1 MRTSHRYWLFGALI
15 AIIALVA
22 VACGDDG
29 DDEPTPGD
37 DETPAATEPVDTGEV
52 PGVTDTEVVLGTH
65 TSLTGPIAA
74 YNVIPNFTAAYFNYI
89 NATEGGVNGRM
100 ITYLQEDD
108 QYSPPMAVDLTRKL
122 VEQDGIFAMF
132 NALGTPNHL
141 QVVNFLQ
148 EQGVPDMYVA
158 TGAVEWVEDPAAR
171 PLVFGSNPNY
181 NGEGLVLGKYVADS
195 FPGGKYG
202 VIYQNDDFGQ
212 DGLVGIK
219 LGVNDEAE
227 LVGEHSYE
235 VTDADLNSQIALLR
249 DAEADAVIM
258 FVTPLLLGNAI
269 RHARQDLNWDTQFV
283 ISAVSMNE
291 LTALIAGEENI
302 AGTVG
307 PVATYMA
314 WQDENEGIA
323 NHKSILEEHG
333 VGTASGATAASVLTL
348 YAQYVAELMTETLR
362 LAGDELTRASLVE
375 AAESI
380 EGWTCSICLFPVTLG
395 PDDHDP
401 GQAVAL
407 GVYANGRIEI
417 TGPGYSWEG
426 VAVADLSVDSLQ
438 EIEVPADALP

>member
-1 MRTSHRYWLFGALI
+1 MRTASRFWLLGALI
-15 AIIALVA
+15 AIIALVG
-22 VACGDDG
+22 VACSSDDG
-29 DDEPTPGD
+29 DNEPTPTG
-37 DETPAATEPVDTGEV
+37 DETPMATEPSGGEV
-52 PGVTDTEVVLGTH
+52 PGVSDTEVVLGTH

-74 YNVIPNFTAAYFNYI
+74 YNVIPNFTMAYFNYI
-89 NATEGGVNGRM
+89 NAQGGVADRM

-141 QVVNFLQ
+141 QVIDFLQ

-158 TGAVEWVEDPAAR
+158 TGATEWVKDPSAR

-181 NGEGLVLGKYVADS
+181 TGEGVVLGKYVADT
-195 FPGGKYG
+195 FPDGKYG
-202 VIYQNDDFGQ
+202 VIYQNDDFGI
-212 DGLVGIK
+212 DGLAGVK
-219 LGVNDEAE
+219 LGVNDGAE
-227 LVGEHSYE
+227 LVGEQPYE

-249 DAEADAVIM
+249 DADADAVVM

-269 RHARQDLNWDTQFV
+269 RHARQDLNWDAQFV

-291 LTALIAGEENI
+291 LTGLIAGEENI
-302 AGTVG
+302 DGTVG

-314 WQDENEGIA
+314 WQTDNEGIA
-323 NHKSILEEHG
+323 NHISILEDYG
-333 VGTASGATAASVLTL
+333 VGTASGAAAASVLTL
-348 YAQYVAELMTETLR
+348 YGQYVAELMTHTLEI
-362 LAGDELTRASLVE
+362 AGVDLTRASLVD

-380 EGWTCSICLFPVTLG
+380 QDWTCSVCLFPLTLG

-407 GVYANGRIEI
+407 GHYANGRIEI
-417 TGPGYSWEG
+417 MGPAYSWEG

-438 EIEVPADALP
+438 EIEIPADALP